1 MVQLLRVA
9 RREGFAVGAFNA
21 VDSHFVDA
29 VFAAAGRLAAPV
41 ILNVAEVHLG
51 YVQLEDI
58 AAYVRHKARASDLP
72 VALNLDHGLT
82 VATIERAVAAG
93 FTSVMFDGSSL
104 TFDENIR
111 RTAEVVGIC
120 RAKGVTVEG
129 ELGAVG
135 GDEGGGLE
143 GSADRS
149 RFTDPVLAADF
160 VARTGIDALAVAIG
174 NAHGRYKGTPQ
185 LDFDLL
191 RRLGEGVAVPLVL
204 HGGSGLSADDFR
216 RAIGLG
222 IAKVNFYTGMSQAAL
237 AALAG
242 GLADAAL
249 GGKYDHYPLTMQR
262 VGVAVSA
269 AVAEQIELFGAK
281 GKAAAC
287 HG

>member
-1 MVQLLRVA
+1 LRIA
-9 RREGFAVGAFNA
+9 RRDGFAVGAFNA

-58 AAYVRHKARASDLP
+58 AAYVRHKARASGLP

-82 VATIERAVAAG
+82 VATVERAVAAG
-93 FTSVMFDGSSL
+93 FTSVMFDGSAL

-111 RTAEVVGIC
+111 RTAEVGRMC
-120 RAKGVTVEG
+120 RAKGISVEG

-143 GSADRS
+143 GSADRD
-149 RFTDPVLAADF
+149 RFTDPALAADF
-160 VARTGIDALAVAIG
+160 VARTGVDALAVAIG

-191 RRLGEGVAVPLVL
+191 ARLAGCVALPLVL
-204 HGGSGLSADDFR
+204 HGGSGLSPEDFH
-216 RAIGLG
+216 RAISLG

-237 AALAG
+237 AALAS
-242 GLADAAL
+242 GLADAGLA
-249 GGKYDHYPLTMQR
+249 GKYDHYPLTMQR
-262 VGVAVSA
+262 VDAAVGE
-269 AVAEQIELFGAK
+269 AVAEQIVLFGAQ
-281 GKAAAC
+281 GKADAC